1 MGFSW
6 QEDWSG
12 LPFTPSVDHILS
24 ELSTETCP
32 SWVALHGMAYSLNEL
47 HKPLRHDRNVV
58 SEAVMILMTDSDIL
72 KVWFSSVQ
80 LLSHVWLCDPMD
92 CSTPGL
98 SFHHQLLEFIQTH
111 AHWVGDAIQPSHLL
125 SSSSPPACNVS
136 QHQGLFKWVSS
147 SYWVAKVLEFPLQ
160 HQSY

>member
-80 LLSHVWLCDPMD
+80 LLSHVWLFV
-92 CSTPGL
+92 TPWTAAHQASL
-98 SFHHQLLEFIQTH
+98 SITNSWSLSKLMPIES
-111 AHWVGDAIQPSHLL
+111 VMPSSHLIFCRPL
-125 SSSSPPACNVS
+125 LLPPAM
-136 QHQGLFKWVSS
+136 
-147 SYWVAKVLEFPLQ
+147 FPSIRVFSNELALPIGWPK
-160 HQSY
+160 Y